1 MDGSRTNILLQRLIA
16 LTWLLVITALVSL
29 FALTLG
35 PWVWPSAPEAAP
47 VAHAEPEPDPVE
59 NGIHLATGLV
69 HAEGFELV
77 RANCLGC
84 HSSKLI
90 TQNRNTREGWEQ
102 LIDWMQETQGLWDL
116 GEQEVGILNYLS
128 TQYGPTAQGRRPVL
142 QLAES
147 DWYVLEDN

>member
-1 MDGSRTNILLQRLIA
+1 MDEQRTNTLLQRLIA
-16 LTWLLVITALVSL
+16 LAWLMVVAAVAAL

-35 PWVWPSAPEAAP
+35 PLVWLAVPETAPIAQL
-47 VAHAEPEPDPVE
+47 EPEPVE
-59 NGIHLATGLV
+59 NGIHLATGLI

-77 RANCLGC
+77 QANCLGC

-90 TQNRNTREGWEQ
+90 TQNRNSREGWEQ
-102 LIDWMQETQGLWDL
+102 LIHWMQETQGLWDL
-116 GEQEVGILNYLS
+116 GEQELGILDYLS

-147 DWYVLEDN
+147 DWYLLEDN